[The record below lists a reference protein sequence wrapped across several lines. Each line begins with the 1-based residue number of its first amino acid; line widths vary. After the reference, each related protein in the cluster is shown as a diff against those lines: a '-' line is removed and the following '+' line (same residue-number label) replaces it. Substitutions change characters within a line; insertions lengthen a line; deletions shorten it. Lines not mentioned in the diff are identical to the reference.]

1 MILNVLG
8 CRVLIKDN
16 QGGVKAVLRVSPTRK
31 TLDKGFFAELVLTPL
46 DMLACLFK
54 RPAFGIQLLD
64 DLRYLLKTNL
74 GLLVAVSRRIRLGIG
89 IPEQQLTHGQRR
101 GTGGFRKLTGNKQ
114 DSTADQTAK
123 DRFSAFFLPLIKSQ
137 NRSELKNLYRSQ
149 LVTLPAFHTGEFQ
162 GFIEDNELL
171 YLIRT
176 PNVLVAEHKKTA
188 HGQYFIQVVSLNI
201 RYDILDIKPETMVGL
216 MQSVIIQV
224 YAAYLLIML

>member
-1 MILNVLG
+1 MILNVLSCG
-8 CRVLIKDN
+8 VLIKDN
-16 QGGVKAVLRVSPTRK
+16 QGGVKAVFRVSPTRK

-123 DRFSAFFLPLIKSQ
+123 NRFPAFFLPLIK
-137 NRSELKNLYRSQ
+137 
-149 LVTLPAFHTGEFQ
+149 P
-162 GFIEDNELL
+162 
-171 YLIRT
+171 
-176 PNVLVAEHKKTA
+176 
-188 HGQYFIQVVSLNI
+188 
-201 RYDILDIKPETMVGL
+201 
-216 MQSVIIQV
+216 
-224 YAAYLLIML
+224 